1 MQATGLISKLKVV
14 YYAKETRWAGLTVQL
29 PLNEVHPVRDLVLDR
44 VYVVQEVDLPL
55 LMLPAVIGRLPRT
68 SSALFSSLSL
78 GPRAADW
85 SLETFRGN
93 SQDRT
98 IKTASRWS
106 HSDFPI
112 KNDPF
117 PNLQLV
123 M

>member
-85 SLETFRGN
+85 SLETFRGTVRTGLSKRPVAGVTQT
-93 SQDRT
+93 SQLKMTR
-98 IKTASRWS
+98 
-106 HSDFPI
+106 FPI
-112 KNDPF
+112 CN
-117 PNLQLV
+117 
-123 M
+123 